1 MQTLSQSMI
10 LAAGI
15 VALAGPAWAEGNV
28 IAFKNDS
35 CVAIHLEAEGNDS
48 CFGYGGCQVQVAPY
62 QTKHVELRPGV
73 RPKWAQINVTGS
85 CEEKQLTLAGQC
97 AVDLERVFRGSG
109 YVSGR
114 RPGED
119 LDDLAPAFEE
129 IVGPVDPGVSFATVR
144 LRVGIC
150 EEVDGQDHCDVRCEV
165 D

>member
-1 MQTLSQSMI
+1 MQTLLRSTV

-15 VALAGPAWAEGNV
+15 AALAGPVLAAGNV

-85 CEEKQLTLAGQC
+85 CAEKQLTLAGQC
-97 AVDLERVFRGSG
+97 AVDLEQVFRGSG
-109 YVSGR
+109 YVSGA
-114 RPGED
+114 RPGESPSD
-119 LDDLAPAFEE
+119 LSPAFEE
-129 IVGPVDPGVSFATVR
+129 IVGPFDPGVSFATVR
-144 LRVGIC
+144 LSVGIC
-150 EEVDGQDHCDVRCEV
+150 EDVDGQDRCDVRCEV

>member
-1 MQTLSQSMI
+1 MQTLFRSTV

-15 VALAGPAWAEGNV
+15 AALAGPVWADGNV

-97 AVDLERVFRGSG
+97 AVDLEQVFRSSG

-114 RPGED
+114 RPGEGP
-119 LDDLAPAFEE
+119 DDLSPAFEE
-129 IVGPVDPGVSFATVR
+129 IVGPFDPGVSFATVR
-144 LRVGIC
+144 LSVGIC